1 MPYISGHNCFEAVL
15 ATDAKLYSVAC
26 FRLRNMSEKEYSDQK
41 RDCKLN
47 EVSTLK
53 NLLNPLSKYLI
64 LFLYDPGSKDDSY
77 STYVLKETTN

>member
-47 EVSTLK
+47 EISTFK
-53 NLLNPLSKYLI
+53 KSIESLI
-64 LFLYDPGSKDDSY
+64 
-77 STYVLKETTN
+77 